1 VLAVGVVLLAAF
13 ALSRACSSA
22 EQQVSSERAVEIARA
37 SVAFAPEEVQVRF
50 LRRGVPSRALWAVSL
65 SVTDDEGRPQRTQ
78 VVLVDA
84 RSGDIVR

>member
-1 VLAVGVVLLAAF
+1 VGVVLLLAF
-13 ALSRACSSA
+13 VLSRACSSA
-22 EQQVSSERAVEIARA
+22 EQRVSSERAVEIARG
-37 SVAFAPEEVQVRF
+37 SIAFAPDEVQVRF

-65 SVTDDEGRPQRTQ
+65 SLVDDHGLPTRTR